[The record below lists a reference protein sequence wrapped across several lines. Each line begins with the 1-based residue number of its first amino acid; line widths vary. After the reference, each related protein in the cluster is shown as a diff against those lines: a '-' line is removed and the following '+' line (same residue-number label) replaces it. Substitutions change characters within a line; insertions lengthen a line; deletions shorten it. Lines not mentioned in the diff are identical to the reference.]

1 MKLNNFFTKSVAQSR
16 SQTQVFRLGN
26 ESRETELEQRIHML
40 QKEVASLKDMT
51 SENIELTQSVTALRQ
66 EIKTLRKEHDTI
78 YTKTQQQQTALDKL
92 LNIEI
97 AYNAN
102 VIQLKEF
109 TYQIEQLQAA
119 MDSVTAINSKQQM
132 ELTTLNDDYI
142 TLSSSYGTLKHENTE
157 KENFLGVQQEQLHS
171 QAIQLEQ
178 FHRTNEETTQA
189 YSELQGIYGD
199 SLDHINYWKG
209 MAGVFADQIDDF
221 KLLEQKLTSWIERL
235 TAQNNQE
242 TSRSKGAASRLDNS
256 QSLIDEMNMT
266 MTEMAKEQEYLQE
279 TNANLRLQVA
289 EPQYISVGA
298 IQRLENFAMA
308 PMGSAIN
315 RNKIYLGNAKPTM
328 LKFKSREEEYDNN

>member
-1 MKLNNFFTKSVAQSR
+1 MKLNNFFTKSVAQPR

-26 ESRETELEQRIHML
+26 ESRETDLEQQIRML
-40 QKEVASLKDMT
+40 QKEVSSLKDT
-51 SENIELTQSVTALRQ
+51 TFENTELKQSVTALRR

-97 AYNAN
+97 AYNTN
-102 VIQLKEF
+102 VTQLKEF
-109 TYQIEQLQAA
+109 TYQVEQTQAESEA
-119 MDSVTAINSKQQM
+119 IKAINSKQQM
-132 ELTTLNDDYI
+132 EVTTLQDEYA
-142 TLSSSYGTLKHENTE
+142 TLSSHYGTLRLEYKE

-171 QAIQLEQ
+171 QATQLEKS
-178 FHRTNEETTQA
+178 HKTNKETTEA
-189 YSELQGIYGD
+189 YSELRGIYGD
-199 SLDHINYWKG
+199 SLDQIDYWKG

-221 KLLEQKLTSWIERL
+221 KLLEQKLTNWVERL
-235 TAQNNQE
+235 TTQNNQE
-242 TSRSKGAASRLDNS
+242 TSRSKGAASRLENS

-279 TNANLRLQVA
+279 TNTNLRIQVA

-328 LKFKSREEEYDNN
+328 LKFKSGEEEYDNN